1 MKIKFLL
8 IGEGTSDLRLVNHI
22 ETIFI
27 EEGFDEVSGEA
38 PDLSLFNPPVGRDI
52 SSKLKCLIKNF
63 PEFDVIFIH
72 RDADGGTIDARI
84 QEIEDAITDLLPIEN
99 IIPVIPVTMLETW
112 LLADIE
118 TIKTIAGNKKFRAP
132 IPNLPPP
139 NRLESV
145 RNTKDLLLEILCI
158 ISETQGARLQKF
170 KKRFPEMRARLTYE
184 LDTNGN
190 INDLPSYRTFR
201 EKIHQL
207 SSTKLNRNGNF

>member
-38 PDLSLFNPPVGRDI
+38 PDLSLFNPPVGRDV
-52 SSKLKCLIKNF
+52 SSKIKCLIKNF

-72 RDADGGTIDARI
+72 RDADGGTIDARV
-84 QEIEDAITDLLPIEN
+84 QEIEDAIANLLPIEKT
-99 IIPVIPVTMLETW
+99 IPIIPVTMLETW

-118 TIKTIAGNKKFRAP
+118 TIKIIAGNKNFRTP
-132 IPNLPPP
+132 IPNLPSP
-139 NRLESV
+139 NKLESV
-145 RNTKDLLLEILCI
+145 RNSKDLLLEVLCI

-184 LDTNGN
+184 LDTNGS
-190 INDLPSYRTFR
+190 IKDLPSYRTFR
-201 EKIHQL
+201 EKIRHF
-207 SSTKLNRNGNF
+207 SSTKLNPNKK

>member
-38 PDLSLFNPPVGRDI
+38 PDLSLFNPPVGRDV
-52 SSKLKCLIKNF
+52 SSKIKCLIKNF

-72 RDADGGTIDARI
+72 RDADGGTIDARV
-84 QEIEDAITDLLPIEN
+84 QEIEDAIANLLPIEKT
-99 IIPVIPVTMLETW
+99 IPIIPVTMLETW

-118 TIKTIAGNKKFRAP
+118 TIKIIAGNKNFRTP
-132 IPNLPPP
+132 IPNLPSP
-139 NRLESV
+139 NKLESV
-145 RNTKDLLLEILCI
+145 RNSKDLLLEVLCI

-184 LDTNGN
+184 LDTNGS
-190 INDLPSYRTFR
+190 IKDLPSYRTFR
-201 EKIHQL
+201 EKIRHF
-207 SSTKLNRNGNF
+207 SSTKLNLNKK